1 MSRRKL
7 YERIDLPQNADE
19 HLLDRLSRTAWRL
32 PLRRPPSGGLAAG
45 RLFVPAGRRQLFG
58 TESEAEAAFTLDG
71 ETRHYRIE
79 AKDSAEVKLYQDGAL
94 IFAGSALGDP
104 GDAILWREDDG
115 DLADEV
121 KVIVNGEYQKDDL
134 WPSCGWLYH
143 VAVGG
148 RRETRG
154 GVAFLLPMGAL
165 ALLLFLDLRFPLLFW
180 NLRHGLEVSGG
191 EPTDWYYSM
200 QRVGRIT
207 DIVGIFVL
215 AALSFALH

>member
-1 MSRRKL
+1 M
-7 YERIDLPQNADE
+7 
-19 HLLDRLSRTAWRL
+19 
-32 PLRRPPSGGLAAG
+32 
-45 RLFVPAGRRQLFG
+45 
-58 TESEAEAAFTLDG
+58 
-71 ETRHYRIE
+71 
-79 AKDSAEVKLYQDGAL
+79 
-94 IFAGSALGDP
+94 
-104 GDAILWREDDG
+104 
-115 DLADEV
+115 
-121 KVIVNGEYQKDDL
+121 KVIVHAEYQKDDL
-134 WPSCGWLYH
+134 WPSCGWLYN

-154 GVAFLLPMGAL
+154 SVALLLPMGAL